1 METDYADW
9 FGPGSET
16 ISRYVD
22 ILRTRGLEWGLLGPR
37 EGDRLWDR
45 HVLNSVAGASLIA
58 ADSSV
63 VDVGSGA
70 GLPGLP
76 LAIARPDL
84 SMTLLEPLAR
94 RVSFLELAVKELG
107 LAERVRVV
115 RGRAED
121 HAERYDVVA
130 SRAVAALPKLLPW
143 CLRVVGPDGV
153 ILALKG
159 ESAGVEVTESSA
171 ALRKLGVTAKVHEL
185 TVPVV
190 GDRTWVV
197 EARAT
202 TSRRSRDR
210 RR

>member
-1 METDYADW
+1 METDYAGW

-37 EGDRLWDR
+37 EGERLWDR
-45 HVLNSVAGASLIA
+45 HVLNSVASAGLIP
-58 ADSSV
+58 ADSRV

-94 RVSFLELAVKELG
+94 RVSFLELALDELG

-121 HAERYDVVA
+121 HSERYDVVT

-143 CLRVVGPDGV
+143 CLHVVAPDGV

-159 ESAGVEVTESSA
+159 ESAGVEVAESSA
-171 ALRKLGVTAKVHEL
+171 ALRKLGVAAKVHEL
-185 TVPVV
+185 TVPMV

-197 EARAT
+197 EAKVTAA
-202 TSRRSRDR
+202 RRSWDR